1 MDWRGQPFAPPFGD
15 IDVLARLRE
24 LTQQP
29 AVDDVEAALR
39 ESQREEEMRALEA
52 GIVAEAMFQSQQE
65 ALANAQM
72 LASRSLI
79 FQVYAIGYTRAGESE
94 VCCADENERSGGDAA
109 VMTRSTGA
117 WRASVP
123 LFCFMVTQ
131 TGACGDER
139 SHHCITKSRDDFAS
153 MHELLEEEIRRDG
166 CSDSSA
172 HALPKL
178 PGRKLLNANAHAHL
192 QKRLGR
198 YQEYLSDLARHPVAK
213 RTEALQAF
221 LGEPSRDPVHR
232 RPSTCL
238 PEAQSLLQHVTPSGS
253 FSGALP
259 RSATAFAPALAASGD
274 VTAKTAATPP
284 PHAGQQQQQQQT
296 AAVQRSSVDQESAF
310 NGHTL
315 ASCVRNRSRATSG
328 ANSGT
333 STPSTVLAGGGAG
346 QATGAHELGPEALN
360 AELRRLRARV
370 AQLEKSQMSWSQ
382 VLQQFLFN
390 TLLDTSKAEAHRTR
404 LEYKLQKAIAAK
416 KDGKVSGI
424 KVSKLKLPSSW
435 EGVPEL
441 VLQSNVGDYS
451 IWTVVWHPRQLS
463 CDLVLSG
470 KRMGMTFT
478 CAATITLGL
487 VGEFEAR
494 FVGGEVPS
502 LAVSFLKEP
511 VLQVQTSGTQVSVA
525 SMPIPLQEAV
535 DKEIRQHV
543 LKVLKKSIFPP
554 RTMTFTLSASEGGGD
569 AENAAAPTE
578 TRSSSRN
585 PQHAHAS
592 KGAGGGRRVEGAAA
606 GKRPRSYIFGEG
618 ARKEGELAMA
628 AAEKAVGPG
637 GRADASA
644 HMPEVRLYSSS
655 EAEDES
661 DDGAET
667 ALPAGEVRE
676 ESLGLTVA
684 RVKSNGPLLLAKV
697 DPGRPAAKACLI
709 EGDELVEIGM
719 QTVTHKDLMLIARLL
734 AWPAGDERKVRLVQ
748 LSIHRGRSLQHVNI
762 EQRATD
768 TASTAAVTPPPLQD
782 ASAARG
788 VKGRK
793 PERQSNKDGRGAGGG
808 EEDGFGGMA
817 NISAPTNVQKR
828 ASVTRDPVSGELVGV
843 PKDWQKVCSSLELV
857 GSCVG

>member
-1 MDWRGQPFAPPFGD
+1 MDWRGQPFGD

-29 AVDDVEAALR
+29 AVDDVEGALR
-39 ESQREEEMRALEA
+39 ESRREQEVRELEA

-94 VCCADENERSGGDAA
+94 VCCADEKERSGGDAA
-109 VMTRSTGA
+109 VKTRSTGA
-117 WRASVP
+117 WRAAVP
-123 LFCFMVTQ
+123 LFCFMVAQ
-131 TGACGDER
+131 TDACGDER
-139 SHHCITKSRDDFAS
+139 SYHCITKSRDDFAS

-166 CSDSSA
+166 CSDSTA
-172 HALPKL
+172 PALPKL
-178 PGRKLLNANAHAHL
+178 PGRKLVNANAHAHL

-198 YQEYLSDLARHPVAK
+198 YQEYLGDLARHPVAK
-213 RTEALQAF
+213 RTEALHAF
-221 LGEPSRDPVHR
+221 LGEPSRDPVHS

-238 PEAQSLLQHVTPSGS
+238 PEAQSLLQHVTSSGS

-259 RSATAFAPALAASGD
+259 RSATAFAPALAAAGD

-284 PHAGQQQQQQQT
+284 PHAGQQQQQQT

-315 ASCVRNRSRATSG
+315 ASCARNRSRATSG
-328 ANSGT
+328 ANSGN

-346 QATGAHELGPEALN
+346 QSTGAHELGPEALN
-360 AELRRLRARV
+360 AELHRLRARV

-554 RTMTFTLSASEGGGD
+554 RTMTFTLSASDSGLRGTKLE
-569 AENAAAPTE
+569 AF
-578 TRSSSRN
+578 
-585 PQHAHAS
+585 
-592 KGAGGGRRVEGAAA
+592 
-606 GKRPRSYIFGEG
+606 PRDCFRFMEHF
-618 ARKEGELAMA
+618 EPL
-628 AAEKAVGPG
+628 
-637 GRADASA
+637 
-644 HMPEVRLYSSS
+644 
-655 EAEDES
+655 
-661 DDGAET
+661 
-667 ALPAGEVRE
+667 
-676 ESLGLTVA
+676 
-684 RVKSNGPLLLAKV
+684 NPLLLLTISVRHNKV
-697 DPGRPAAKACLI
+697 ATPR
-709 EGDELVEIGM
+709 
-719 QTVTHKDLMLIARLL
+719 
-734 AWPAGDERKVRLVQ
+734 Q
-748 LSIHRGRSLQHVNI
+748 LPPRRVHLH
-762 EQRATD
+762 AT
-768 TASTAAVTPPPLQD
+768 SSMPP
-782 ASAARG
+782 R
-788 VKGRK
+788 
-793 PERQSNKDGRGAGGG
+793 
-808 EEDGFGGMA
+808 
-817 NISAPTNVQKR
+817 
-828 ASVTRDPVSGELVGV
+828 
-843 PKDWQKVCSSLELV
+843 
-857 GSCVG
+857 